1 MRLTALIILL
11 LFSLQIHA
19 APALR
24 SSLSGSVTDTAGVPL
39 PGAVIELPELH
50 TGTVADVD
58 GKYSIPNLPSG
69 DFLISV
75 KLLSFE
81 TQTRNIKLN
90 GTTTADFKLSTAVL
104 EQHEI
109 VVTGTSAA
117 TEQRRSP
124 TPIQS
129 ISAAALH
136 ENVSSNVIDA
146 ITRMPGVQQLSTGPA
161 ISKPIIRG
169 LGYNRIIT
177 LNDGIR
183 QEGQQWGD
191 EHGIEID
198 DYNVSRVEVLKGP
211 ASLTYGS
218 DAIAGVINILS
229 EEPAPIGK
237 IQGLLATGYQTNNG
251 QASLH
256 ARLAGNENG
265 FYWSGYY
272 TGKAAHD
279 YKDPYDGYVFDTR
292 FQNNDYGATIGINKH
307 WGSSKLAFTS
317 FNQKLGI
324 AEGVRDSATGN
335 FLKPVAINGVAEEV
349 AVDDADGKSY
359 SQALP
364 RQQINHQKLT
374 LINNFYL
381 PNNARIGLSLG
392 LQQNN
397 RQEFGDVLQPTVPGL
412 NLRLRTFNYSGF
424 YRFADMNG
432 WQITAGANGMVQQN
446 TNQGIEFLVPDYN
459 LFDIGGYVTAKKEIG
474 KWSLAGGVRADYRK
488 LNVGS
493 LFVDSLG
500 ARIGN
505 PEAGSFT
512 RFKDFSRSF
521 SSPSGSVGLSYALS
535 KKTTFK
541 ANFSAGYRA
550 PNIAELAANGV
561 HEGTIRYEYGNV
573 DLKAENSYQGD
584 LGAEYTSEH
593 LAINAAI
600 FYNHISHFV
609 YTQKLAG
616 ISGLDSIPKGN
627 NAEGYPAYQY
637 NQTDANL
644 FGGELYVDL
653 HPHPLDWLHFENT
666 ISYVQGRNGN
676 ATDSAKYL
684 PNIPATRWLIGLRA
698 QGKKQGKYIGSAYAK
713 IELDN
718 YFAQNEVYSA
728 YGTETASPGYSLLNA
743 SIGFDILNKK
753 KSIMSITLAGE
764 NLANIGYQNHL
775 SRLRYADV
783 NELTGRTGIFGVGRN
798 ISLSLRVPLDLK

>member
-1 MRLTALIILL
+1 MRLYTLILL
-11 LFSLQIHA
+11 LFFSLQTRA
-19 APALR
+19 EPAMR
-24 SSLSGSVTDTAGVPL
+24 SSVSGRVTDTAGAPL

-50 TGTVADVD
+50 TGTIADVD
-58 GKYSIPNLPSG
+58 GNYSIPNLPSG

-75 KLLSFE
+75 KLLSFA
-81 TQTRNIKLN
+81 TQTQSIKLN
-90 GTTTADFKLSTAVL
+90 GATKADFKLSSAVL

-229 EEPAPIGK
+229 EEPAPLGK
-237 IQGLLATGYQTNNG
+237 IQGLIATGYQTNNG

-256 ARLAGNENG
+256 ARLAGNEQG
-265 FYWSGYY
+265 LYWSGYY

-279 YKDPYDGYVFDTR
+279 YKDPYDGYVFNTR
-292 FQNNDYGATIGINKH
+292 FQNNDFGATIGMNKH
-307 WGSSKLAFTS
+307 WGSSKLSFTS

-324 AEGVRDSATGN
+324 AEGLRDSATGS
-335 FLKPVAINGVAEEV
+335 FLKPVDIHGVAAE
-349 AVDDADGKSY
+349 ALVDDADGKTY
-359 SQALP
+359 SLNLP
-364 RQQINHQKLT
+364 RQQINHKKLT
-374 LINNFYL
+374 LINSFYL

-397 RQEFGDVLQPTVPGL
+397 RQEFGDVLNPNLPGL
-412 NLRLRTFNYSGF
+412 SLRLRTFNYSAF
-424 YRFADMNG
+424 YRFADLNG
-432 WQITAGANGMVQQN
+432 WQVTAGANGMAQQN
-446 TNQGIEFLVPDYN
+446 TNLGIEFLVPDYS
-459 LFDIGGYVTAKKEIG
+459 LFDIGGYVTAKKQVG
-474 KWSLAGGVRADYRK
+474 KWSLAGGLRADYRK
-488 LNVGS
+488 LNVDA

-500 ARIGN
+500 ERIVS
-505 PEAGSFT
+505 PEAGGFT

-521 SSPSGSVGLSYALS
+521 SSPSGSVGLSYALN

-541 ANFSAGYRA
+541 ANIASGYRA

-561 HEGTIRYEYGNV
+561 HEGTIRYEYGNAN
-573 DLKAENSYQGD
+573 LKAENSYQGD
-584 LGAEYTSEH
+584 LGVEYASEH
-593 LAINAAI
+593 LAINAAV
-600 FYNHISHFV
+600 FYNHIANFV
-609 YTQKLAG
+609 YTQKLSG
-616 ISGLDSIPKGN
+616 ISGQDSIPKEN
-627 NAEGYPAYQY
+627 NKEVYPAFQY
-637 NQTDANL
+637 SQTNANL
-644 FGGELYVDL
+644 FGGELFVDL

-676 ATDSAKYL
+676 ATDSSKYL

-713 IELDN
+713 LELDN
-718 YFAQNEVYSA
+718 YFAQNQVYSA
-728 YGTETASPGYSLLNA
+728 YGTETTSPGYSLLNA
-743 SIGFDILNKK
+743 SLGFDILNKK
-753 KSIMSITLAGE
+753 KSIMSITLAGQ

-783 NELTGRTGIFGVGRN
+783 NERTGRTGIFGVGRN
-798 ISLSLRVPLDLK
+798 LSLTIRVPLAFN